1 MVYNILTDYI
11 KKHFYIILSE
21 RFKADNSSINLER
34 YMAKH
39 HLLKPELIIV
49 NDQPHGFKQASKRI
63 KTLEKFPIYMEI
75 EYSQLSD
82 SELYVENVEIYA
94 ETQINFQ
101 DYLEDIKYLGEMY
114 SKTILIEATVPL
126 SPKSD
131 NTLFVYSKISE
142 LFSEEYLEND
152 LEEGLINVSDIEA
165 MIDTYLTSFR
175 NSIKLLDDV
184 IVHGQPLNKINQV
197 FDT

>member
-75 EYSQLSD
+75 EYSHLSD

>member
-1 MVYNILTDYI
+1 MVYNTLTDYI
-11 KKHFYIILSE
+11 KKYFYIILSE
-21 RFKADNSSINLER
+21 RFKADNSSIILER

-39 HLLKPELIIV
+39 HLLKPELIVV

-82 SELYVENVEIYA
+82 TERYVENVEIYA

-101 DYLEDIKYLGEMY
+101 DYLDEIKYLGDTY

-131 NTLFVYSKISE
+131 NALFVYSKISE

-152 LEEGLINVSDIEA
+152 LEEGLIKVSDIEA

-175 NSIKLLDDV
+175 NSIKVLDDV
-184 IVHGQPLNKINQV
+184 IVHNQPLNKINQV